1 MSVVSRFQQLPGLLL
16 ATILFALLPSI
27 AAQANQKVT
36 YQPKS
41 GPYPSEPAGAV
52 EAIGLISR
60 LPEHGLLG
68 YWTIGAISY
77 QVTEETILD
86 DTEGAFAA
94 GSCAL
99 VRYKADGLATAGG
112 TVPPIGG
119 TVPPM
124 ARKALRIISENAVS
138 CAETVPGRGTWIGR
152 VETRPAGGLVGDWTV
167 RDALFLTTGL
177 SRLEGAAG
185 SFIHG
190 ACVKLRYDSA
200 GHGATAKRPWV
211 DLMYPMPEARCLAL
225 ERPSNRYLFG
235 VVDSRPDGDV
245 AGLWVIDGITA
256 THGTEPFNQ
265 LR

>member
-119 TVPPM
+119 TVPP
-124 ARKALRIISENAVS
+124 AVASPSALYRTRAQLPAAKAPSVS
-138 CAETVPGRGTWIGR
+138 SSIVSSVTW
-152 VETRPAGGLVGDWTV
+152 
-167 RDALFLTTGL
+167 
-177 SRLEGAAG
+177 
-185 SFIHG
+185 
-190 ACVKLRYDSA
+190 
-200 GHGATAKRPWV
+200 
-211 DLMYPMPEARCLAL
+211 
-225 ERPSNRYLFG
+225 
-235 VVDSRPDGDV
+235 
-245 AGLWVIDGITA
+245 
-256 THGTEPFNQ
+256 
-265 LR
+265 